1 MFLIFSKTDHPGKFL
16 CLLTLALICGSLL
29 QEAQKLLQ
37 PSDKVLRTMALELA
51 EFQVIY
57 AALSVWLTD
66 STLGNTYAYECVTLS
81 F

>member
-1 MFLIFSKTDHPGKFL
+1 M
-16 CLLTLALICGSLL
+16 ALIRGSRL

-51 EFQVIY
+51 EFQVIS

-66 STLGNTYAYECVTLS
+66 STLSNTDAYECVTLS